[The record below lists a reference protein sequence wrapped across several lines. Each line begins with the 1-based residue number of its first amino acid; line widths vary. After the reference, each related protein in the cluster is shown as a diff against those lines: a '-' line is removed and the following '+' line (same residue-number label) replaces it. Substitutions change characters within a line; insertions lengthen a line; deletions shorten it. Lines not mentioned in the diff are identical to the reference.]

1 MSTQLTI
8 TLDQTAHSQLE
19 NYCRSIGSSPSDIV
33 TNFIETLPKSDGI
46 APDLII
52 PRTQKPKFTNKDLLG
67 CMKDTFIV
75 PDSFYEPLPDLE
87 DYMP

>member
-8 TLDQTAHSQLE
+8 TLDQVAHSQLE
-19 NYCRSIGSSPSDIV
+19 SYCRSIGSSPSEVV
-33 TNFIETLPKSDGI
+33 TNFIETLPKLDGI

-52 PRTQKPKFTNKDLLG
+52 PRTQKPKFTNKDLFG
-67 CMKDTFIV
+67 CMKGTFIV